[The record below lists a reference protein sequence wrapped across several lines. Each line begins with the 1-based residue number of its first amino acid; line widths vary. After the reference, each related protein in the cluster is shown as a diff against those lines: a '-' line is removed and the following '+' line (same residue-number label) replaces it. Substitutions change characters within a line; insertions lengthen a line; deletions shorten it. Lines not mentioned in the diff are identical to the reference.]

1 MLAVGFLALD
11 GALLLMAGIWLRRI
25 GLVAWGVVFALGAV
39 AVFFYWR
46 RYQQHLREINEGLE
60 SRFREL
66 MELQA
71 DHGKSDGRDE

>member
-1 MLAVGFLALD
+1 MGFLALD

-25 GLVAWGVVFALGAV
+25 GLVAWGIVFAMGAV
-39 AVFFYWR
+39 AVFLYWR

>member
-1 MLAVGFLALD
+1 
-11 GALLLMAGIWLRRI
+11 MAGMWFRRI
-25 GLVAWGVVFALGAV
+25 GFVAWGVVFALGAV
-39 AVFFYWR
+39 AVFLYWR

-71 DHGKSDGRDE
+71 DHRKSDGSDE

>member
-1 MLAVGFLALD
+1 MGFLALD
-11 GALLLMAGIWLRRI
+11 GALLLMAGVWFRRI
-25 GLVAWGVVFALGAV
+25 GLVAWGLVFALAAV

-66 MELQA
+66 MELTG
-71 DHGKSDGRDE
+71 DVPGPKRKEE

>member
-1 MLAVGFLALD
+1 
-11 GALLLMAGIWLRRI
+11 MAGLWLRRI
-25 GLVAWGVVFALGAV
+25 GLVAWGLVFALGAV
-39 AVFFYWR
+39 AVFIYWR

-71 DHGKSDGRDE
+71 DRKSDERKK

>member
-11 GALLLMAGIWLRRI
+11 GALLLMAGVWLQRI
-25 GLVAWGVVFALGAV
+25 GIVAWGLVFVLGAV

-46 RYQQHLREINEGLE
+46 HYLRRLREINAGLE

-66 MELQA
+66 MELTG
-71 DHGKSDGRDE
+71 DVPGPKEE